1 MSSWASSDSAVQA
14 SRERALGTFDSLELK
29 RSLKKP
35 VIRSNTLVSSAVVGP
50 GAKIS
55 SINASA
61 EIRQSACLDRD
72 ILFLSSIAKQTIYL
86 VGV

>member
-1 MSSWASSDSAVQA
+1 MSSCASSESAVQA
-14 SRERALGTFDSLELK
+14 SRERALGTSEALELK
-29 RSLKKP
+29 RSLKKL

-50 GAKIS
+50 GTKIS

-61 EIRQSACLDRD
+61 EIRQGAPADGD
-72 ILFLSSIAKQTIYL
+72 ILFLSSIAKQIIDL